1 MKLLF
6 LSVFGLLCLFS
17 LPGCGKESVEFKSDP
32 VAAYMPLEIGREFR
46 YRLDSLKFI
55 NFGLKDTVVRYQ
67 IRDVVDARFTDAEG
81 DTVYR
86 MIRSI
91 RDSAQTSESAWRPN
105 GTYSITVQAQTI
117 TEQDPNNF
125 RIQKLKLPITMGMSW
140 RGNSALVSSP
150 YAGLYDFTIDADIQN
165 WAFYYLGVNQ
175 SVKIGAKNYD
185 QVITVEAVNDSSN
198 IAQIPRFVASRR
210 WVQEQYALGVGLISR
225 DVVFWE
231 FQPIVDPNGGV
242 PKTGYYDGFGVKM
255 RLIEVR

>member
-1 MKLLF
+1 MKQ
-6 LSVFGLLCLFS
+6 VFSIIAGMIALFS
-17 LPGCGKESVEFKSDP
+17 LLGCGKESVEFTSDP

-67 IRDVVDARFTDAEG
+67 IKDVVDARFTDSEG
-81 DTVYR
+81 NTVYR

-91 RDSAQTSESAWRPN
+91 RDSAQTSESAWRSN

-117 TEQDPNNF
+117 IEQDPNNF
-125 RIQKLKLPITMGMSW
+125 RVQKLKLPITEGMSW

-165 WAFYYLGVNQ
+165 WAFYYAGVNQ
-175 SVKIGAKNYD
+175 SVKIGSKTYD

-198 IAQIPRFVASRR
+198 VAQIPRFVASRR
-210 WVQEQYALGVGLISR
+210 WVQEQYANGVGLISR
-225 DVVFWE
+225 DIIFWE
-231 FQPIVDPNGGV
+231 FQPIDDPNGGV
-242 PKTGYYDGFGVKM
+242 PKTGYYDGFGIKM